1 MFKVKMS
8 GSILKEVVEKAVC
21 NMDKKSCVPILQKV
35 VLSVNDNTLSAYT
48 SDAYN
53 YLTITSNDVY
63 ECESG
68 TIGIDV
74 DDLKVLLKMSND
86 VIITELE
93 NEILVLNGKRSIS
106 LMKYNLDDFP
116 KIPTDE
122 FEDKLS
128 LIEKDFSETLIN
140 LVTFTS
146 DSESNQLMQC
156 FNCNLTD
163 GRFETLDGHRI
174 GIKTILDSE
183 KLVDS
188 GSFLLNRCAV
198 SSLKKTLNKKS
209 TENII
214 ISEGG
219 KYVKVIGNNFT
230 YIQRKTEG
238 EYFKLNSMLPSNT
251 KISFNVN
258 TKEMMEIF
266 KYYTENVIDKQSKTP
281 VILKIDNQ
289 EIITYGRNT
298 RFAASDSME
307 ISDHN
312 GNDLTIGFNPY
323 FLVEALKV
331 ADTETVRVGGDNP
344 KSPFIIYA
352 GRYSFLVLPVN
363 LSKDSIEEMETYLNK
378 VNVA

>member
-8 GSILKEVVEKAVC
+8 GSVLKEVVEKVVC

-35 VLSVNDNTLSAYT
+35 VLSVNDNTLSTYT
-48 SDAYN
+48 SDVYN
-53 YLTITSNDVY
+53 YLTIISNDVY

-68 TIGIDV
+68 TIGIDI
-74 DDLKVLLKMSND
+74 DDLKVLLKMNND

-128 LIEKDFSETLIN
+128 LIEKDFSETLTN

-174 GIKTILDSE
+174 GMKTILDSE
-183 KLVDS
+183 KLAES
-188 GSFLLNRCAV
+188 GNFLLNRCAV
-198 SSLKKTLNKKS
+198 SSLKKALNKKS
-209 TENII
+209 TGNIT
-214 ISEGG
+214 ISEGD
-219 KYVKVIGNNFT
+219 KYIKVSGNDFT
-230 YIQRKTEG
+230 YVQRKTEG
-238 EYFKLNSMLPSNT
+238 EYFKLNNMLPNST
-251 KISFNVN
+251 GISFNVN
-258 TKEMMEIF
+258 TKEMMEAF

-281 VILKIDNQ
+281 VILKIEDQ

-298 RFAASDSME
+298 RFAASDSIE

-312 GNDLTIGFNPY
+312 GNNLTIGFNPY

-352 GRYSFLVLPVN
+352 GRYSFLVLPV
-363 LSKDSIEEMETYLNK
+363 KYVEG
-378 VNVA
+378 